1 MCVKWPT
8 IKKTEVS
15 SCKKCLLR
23 NGKFKFNELNTI
35 LVVVEKVVN
44 KRFLKYLSELRLTI
58 YYTGV
63 SYWKVNS
70 YTQQEF
76 EDTDEENLL
85 NHVKSLKLYFSL
97 IGAAL
102 TKNILL
108 LFIRELCILYL
119 KLIRE
124 VHCLKMAL

>member
-1 MCVKWPT
+1 MWL
-8 IKKTEVS
+8 IKDFW
-15 SCKKCLLR
+15 
-23 NGKFKFNELNTI
+23 NIYLNYDLPSTTRA
-35 LVVVEKVVN
+35 LV
-44 KRFLKYLSELRLTI
+44 I
-58 YYTGV
+58 A
-63 SYWKVNS
+63 KVNS

-85 NHVKSLKLYFSL
+85 NQVKSLKLYFSL

-124 VHCLKMAL
+124 VHFLKMAL